1 MNPTPEKESP
11 PQYPRLKELCHRYNI
26 VFKKGLGQNLLLD
39 DNINAIMVNAAGLS
53 PDDSVIEVGA
63 GLGAL
68 TRRLIEQAG
77 RVLSLEIDA
86 SFMPCLEEQFGSKEN
101 LKLFRGD
108 ILNHELDALTEEYL
122 PGAKC
127 LKMVSNLPYYITTPV
142 LFHFLESPVYFER
155 LVVMTQLEVGER
167 ITAPTNSSNYGAL
180 SIAARL
186 YAETDIVHRVPA
198 SCFVP
203 KPKVDSCI
211 VRFRC
216 RREPPLSGMDV
227 AHTMRVVRAAFGK
240 RRKTLR
246 NTLTGGILGLSREK
260 ALQALETAGID
271 PGRRP
276 QTLDWKE
283 FAVLANAIRNQTTT
297 ENTE

>member
-1 MNPTPEKESP
+1 
-11 PQYPRLKELCHRYNI
+11 
-26 VFKKGLGQNLLLD
+26 
-39 DNINAIMVNAAGLS
+39 AIMVNSAELTRE
-53 PDDSVIEVGA
+53 DSVIEVGA

-77 RVLSLEIDA
+77 QVLSLEIDA
-86 SFMPCLEEQFGSKEN
+86 SFMPCLEEQFGDKDN
-101 LKLFRGD
+101 LRLFRGD

-122 PGAKC
+122 PAAKS
-127 LKMVSNLPYYITTPV
+127 LKMISNLPYYITTPV
-142 LFHFLESPVYFER
+142 LFHFLESSLYFER

-167 ITAPTNSSNYGAL
+167 LTAPVNASNYGSL

-186 YAETDIVHRVPA
+186 YAETDIVHRVSA
-198 SCFVP
+198 SCFLP

-216 RREPPLSGMDV
+216 RREPPLPGMDV

-246 NTLTGGILGLSREK
+246 NTLTGGILGLSRE
-260 ALQALETAGID
+260 QAIQSLEIAGID

-276 QTLDWKE
+276 QTLDWQE
-283 FAVLANAIRNQTTT
+283 FAVLANAIREITA
-297 ENTE
+297 E